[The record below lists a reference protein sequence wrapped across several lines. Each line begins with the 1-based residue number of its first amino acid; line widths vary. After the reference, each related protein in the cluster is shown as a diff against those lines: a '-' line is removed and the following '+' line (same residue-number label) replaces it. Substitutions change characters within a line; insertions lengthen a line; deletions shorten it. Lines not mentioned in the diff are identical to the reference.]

1 MKVQRA
7 WLKARSAQFEITHR
21 GSSRRNPPASRS
33 SGSSL
38 YLGRLRAGR
47 QRPRRRTAEQRNEL
61 AASKF
66 TEFHSIPYREGA
78 LQDVE
83 LAKITQRA
91 CEPTRKLS
99 CIVVAF

>member
-1 MKVQRA
+1 M
-7 WLKARSAQFEITHR
+7 
-21 GSSRRNPPASRS
+21 
-33 SGSSL
+33 
-38 YLGRLRAGR
+38 GRLVPARAEQLCG
-47 QRPRRRTAEQRNEL
+47 RRTAEQRNEL
-61 AASKF
+61 TASKF
-66 TEFHSIPYREGA
+66 TEFHSIPSRVGR

>member
-1 MKVQRA
+1 MVA
-7 WLKARSAQFEITHR
+7 A
-21 GSSRRNPPASRS
+21 PP
-33 SGSSL
+33 SGVMS
-38 YLGRLRAGR
+38 
-47 QRPRRRTAEQRNEL
+47 L

-66 TEFHSIPYREGA
+66 IEFHSIPSRQGA

>member
-1 MKVQRA
+1 MDRLVPARA
-7 WLKARSAQFEITHR
+7 EQLC
-21 GSSRRNPPASRS
+21 GRRA
-33 SGSSL
+33 
-38 YLGRLRAGR
+38 
-47 QRPRRRTAEQRNEL
+47 AEQRNEL

-66 TEFHSIPYREGA
+66 IEFHSIPSKQRA

-91 CEPTRKLS
+91 CVPTRKLS

>member
-1 MKVQRA
+1 MGR
-7 WLKARSAQFEITHR
+7 L
-21 GSSRRNPPASRS
+21 PPAR
-33 SGSSL
+33 
-38 YLGRLRAGR
+38 
-47 QRPRRRTAEQRNEL
+47 AEQLCGRRAAERRNEL

-66 TEFHSIPYREGA
+66 IEFHSIPSRQGA

-99 CIVVAF
+99 SIVVAF

>member
-1 MKVQRA
+1 MGR
-7 WLKARSAQFEITHR
+7 L
-21 GSSRRNPPASRS
+21 PPAR
-33 SGSSL
+33 
-38 YLGRLRAGR
+38 
-47 QRPRRRTAEQRNEL
+47 AEQLRGRRAAERRNEL

-66 TEFHSIPYREGA
+66 IEFHSIPSRQGA